1 MTESGKVSEAL
12 ASLER
17 DLAALWAP
25 EPGQAP
31 KTRACTANLV
41 LVTTAARRDEAIE
54 LGSSLATA
62 DLARTFVIGLDPKL
76 APWAVDASVSAH
88 CQKGEGG
95 ELLCAERIDLTLGAM
110 TFARAPSLLSALAM
124 AEVPT
129 VLLLTAPAPMKLVST
144 LAREAARVVVDGD
157 AVGLGAVAA
166 LANGTRAH
174 LVDLAWTRLHPWRN
188 ALARFFDDP
197 ALRPAVTAIR
207 RLKIVTALTEGGAM
221 PEVAQYLVGWLAGR
235 LGWRFVSGQT
245 AIDPFHRAID
255 LEVEWRAAPLPPGAL
270 LAVELDSHLGDT
282 PVTMSVE
289 REGDPPFLCARHD
302 AQERGQG
309 ERVTPLASLPLV
321 GLLDRAIADPTSDA
335 VLRATIERAIG
346 YPPGA
351 PPPAV
356 REGGAT

>member
-1 MTESGKVSEAL
+1 MLNRIVSTFLRKAPEIVANKVVSEVERAL
-12 ASLER
+12 DEPVSIRREDRKRARKLLPLLVRSHESADWVRLPGPPGR
-17 DLAALWAP
+17 AGFLAAAHRLLVERP
-25 EPGQAP
+25 E
-31 KTRACTANLV
+31 
-41 LVTTAARRDEAIE
+41 E
-54 LGSSLATA
+54 
-62 DLARTFVIGLDPKL
+62 
-76 APWAVDASVSAH
+76 WAV
-88 CQKGEGG
+88 
-95 ELLCAERIDLTLGAM
+95 
-110 TFARAPSLLSALAM
+110 
-124 AEVPT
+124 
-129 VLLLTAPAPMKLVST
+129 
-144 LAREAARVVVDGD
+144 
-157 AVGLGAVAA
+157 VGLGTVAA
-166 LANGTRAH
+166 LASATRAH

-197 ALRPAVTAIR
+197 SLRPAVTAIR
-207 RLKIVTALTEGGAM
+207 RVKIVTTLTEGGAM
-221 PEVAQYLVGWLAGR
+221 AEVAQYLVGWLAGR

-255 LEVEWRAAPLPPGAL
+255 LELEWRGAPLPPGTL